1 LISQITEIASFFK
14 TINIKTMKFNTI
26 ILLLFVFAIHV
37 SPLSAQTWDE
47 GNGTLSQDS
56 DKEITWNKT
65 TVNLGEV
72 EFGSATTVEYE
83 LTNVSDKPIL
93 ITNAQA
99 SCGCTNIEYPR
110 RPIAPKETIKLSVV
124 FEADD
129 IGVFNKTVTLTMNIQ
144 ESRQTLYIKGVV
156 TD

>member
-1 LISQITEIASFFK
+1 MK
-14 TINIKTMKFNTI
+14 INTTVLF
-26 ILLLFVFAIHV
+26 LLVLAIGAF
-37 SPLSAQTWDE
+37 PLSAQTWSG

-56 DKEITWNKT
+56 DKEINWNKT
-65 TVNLGEV
+65 NVDLGEV

-83 LTNVSDKPIL
+83 LTNVSGKPIL

-110 RPIAPKETIKLSVV
+110 RPIAPKETIKVSVV

-129 IGVFNKTVTLTMNIQ
+129 VGVFNKTVTLTMNIQ

-156 TD
+156 KG